1 MTDIDDIDRRILRIL
16 EKEGRISNAELA
28 DRVNLSA
35 SACLRRVQELER
47 SGVIEGYRATLNRKA
62 LNKSLAVYVTV
73 GLSRHL
79 KQDQQAFERA
89 MSIAPEVSECHNI
102 SGTFEYL
109 LRVETADLE
118 SYKTFHTDTLGT
130 VEQVATITS
139 HFVMGTSKDERG

>member
-1 MTDIDDIDRRILRIL
+1 
-16 EKEGRISNAELA
+16 
-28 DRVNLSA
+28 
-35 SACLRRVQELER
+35 
-47 SGVIEGYRATLNRKA
+47 
-62 LNKSLAVYVTV
+62 
-73 GLSRHL
+73 
-79 KQDQQAFERA
+79 

-109 LRVETADLE
+109 LRIETADLE